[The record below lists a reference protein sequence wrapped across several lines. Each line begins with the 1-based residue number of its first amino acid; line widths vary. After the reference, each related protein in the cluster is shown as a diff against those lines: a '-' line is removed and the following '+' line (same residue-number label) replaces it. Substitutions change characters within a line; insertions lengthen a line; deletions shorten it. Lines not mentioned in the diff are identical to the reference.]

1 MGKNIILLSDGTGN
15 GAAKKN
21 KTNVWRLYE
30 ALDLHNPNQIAMYDD
45 GVGSKDSTFSKVL
58 GGAFGFGLMRNVI
71 EMYKYLCRNY
81 KPGDEGQV
89 PADSVYLFGFSRGA
103 FTVRVLAGFIAHAG
117 LCTVFESERE
127 LDQIAKTNFR
137 HYRRKYKHGYLS
149 RIWDAIFGGGVKLRE
164 GLKAHIRFIGVWDTV
179 DAYALPI
186 DELAIIWDILIY
198 PIRFPD
204 RELSAKV
211 DRACHAISIDDD
223 RHTFHP
229 VLWDESK
236 EENDRIQQVWFSGVH
251 SDVGGGYPR
260 NSQALVTLD
269 WMLTQVEADSEGEG
283 LIFIEAIRHQYK
295 SQSDWNGPLHNSR
308 AGLAVYYRYKPRN
321 IAQLSNDVET
331 GVFIQKPK
339 IHDSV
344 FERIRG
350 RALPYAPSGIPES
363 YDVVTTSGVVDRYE
377 EVEQADRRAKALEP
391 VQDLIF
397 WRRGLYVV
405 LLLLTL
411 LLLFSRFLLE
421 WQKGGS
427 CVESACLID
436 PVILWLIDKSPDFA
450 AGWFEALRQNPY
462 WLWGF
467 VLAFGLLIY
476 VSKKAWMETRYLAAY
491 AWGELVGN
499 APPIPGKETITSRL
513 RALWDQHLGKA
524 IRWIFAIVLFLLI
537 VYLLYAVFTA
547 IVIHLQSA
555 WGGWHSK

>member
-30 ALDLHNPNQIAMYDD
+30 ALDLHTPNQIAMYDD
-45 GVGSKDSTFSKVL
+45 GVGSKDGTVSKVL

-81 KPGDEGQV
+81 RADDEVQAS
-89 PADSVYLFGFSRGA
+89 ADSIYLFGFSRGA

-117 LCTVFESERE
+117 LCTAFEDERE
-127 LDQIAKTNFR
+127 LHEIAKNNFK
-137 HYRRKYKHGYLS
+137 HYRRKYRHGYLS
-149 RIWDAIFGGGVKLRE
+149 RIWDAIFGGRVKLRD
-164 GLKAHIRFIGVWDTV
+164 GLKADIRFIGVWDTV

-186 DELAIIWDILIY
+186 DELAIIWDSLIY

-204 RELSAKV
+204 RELNEKV
-211 DRACHAISIDDD
+211 GQACHAISIDDE

-236 EENDRIQQVWFSGVH
+236 EKTDRIQQVWFSGVH

-260 NSQALVTLD
+260 KSQSLVTLD
-269 WMLTQVEADSEGEG
+269 WMLTQVEVNPAGEG
-283 LIFIEAIRHQYK
+283 LKFIDAIRDQYK

-308 AGLAVYYRYKPRN
+308 AGLAAYYRYKPRN
-321 IAQLSNDVET
+321 IEHLGNDIEA

-344 FERIRG
+344 FERIKG
-350 RALPYAPSGIPES
+350 RALPYAPSAIPES
-363 YDVVTTSGVVDRYE
+363 YDVVITRGVADKYE
-377 EVEQADRRAKALEP
+377 EAEQAGRRASALEP

-397 WRRGLYVV
+397 WRRALYVA

-411 LLLFSRFLLE
+411 LLLSSRFFLE

-436 PVILWLIDKSPDFA
+436 PIILWLIDKSPDFA
-450 AGWFEALRQNPY
+450 AGWFEALRQNPD

-467 VLAFGLLIY
+467 VIAFTLLIF
-476 VSKKAWMETRYLAAY
+476 VSNLARKETHYLASY
-491 AWGELVGN
+491 AWGELVGKS
-499 APPIPGKETITSRL
+499 PPITGKATITSRL
-513 RALWDQHLGKA
+513 RMLWRHHLGKI
-524 IRWIFAIVLFLLI
+524 IRWIFAIGLFALI
-537 VYLLYAVFTA
+537 IYLFYVVFGA
-547 IVIHLQSA
+547 IVLHLQSVWA
-555 WGGWHSK
+555 GWSSS